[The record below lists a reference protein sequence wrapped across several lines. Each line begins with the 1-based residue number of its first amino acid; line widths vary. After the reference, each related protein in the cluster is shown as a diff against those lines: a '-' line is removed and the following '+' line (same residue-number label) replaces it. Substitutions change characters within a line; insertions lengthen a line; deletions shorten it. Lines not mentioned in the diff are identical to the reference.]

1 MWVFRTQELLSKLSK
16 HWRVPDRPC
25 LVLGGQ
31 KMQVLSPGSLSSGC
45 GRMQV
50 PGKQQRRGGIG
61 AGSEDERE
69 SEVCSEARTSVG
81 KCAEVGEAWRAW
93 LAGPRAERPK
103 VQLEQLF

>member
-1 MWVFRTQELLSKLSK
+1 MTETAFLTGKVA
-16 HWRVPDRPC
+16 
-25 LVLGGQ
+25 GG
-31 KMQVLSPGSLSSGC
+31 GEGT
-45 GRMQV
+45 V

-81 KCAEVGEAWRAW
+81 KCVEVGEAWRAW

>member
-16 HWRVPDRPC
+16 HGRVPDRPC

-50 PGKQQRRGGIG
+50 LHRKAFVIRGAANFATEEICDLGL
-61 AGSEDERE
+61 D
-69 SEVCSEARTSVG
+69 
-81 KCAEVGEAWRAW
+81 K
-93 LAGPRAERPK
+93 
-103 VQLEQLF
+103 